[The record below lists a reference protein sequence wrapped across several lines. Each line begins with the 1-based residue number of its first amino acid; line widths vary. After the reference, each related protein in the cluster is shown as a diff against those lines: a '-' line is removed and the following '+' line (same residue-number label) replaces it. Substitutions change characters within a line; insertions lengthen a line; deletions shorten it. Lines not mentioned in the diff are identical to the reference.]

1 MIKDLT
7 AQDLM
12 TEKVISIQP
21 DDTLKSAMILM
32 KKHHIRHIP
41 VTNLS
46 NELLGLISHRD
57 ILAIS
62 ISSIVEI
69 DKRILSEVYSELKIK
84 NIMKQNLFYALK
96 KNPLSEMIEVMVKNK
111 IGCLP
116 VIDKDKTLLG
126 IFTETDVAK
135 YLYTVITG

>member
-41 VTNLS
+41 VTN
-46 NELLGLISHRD
+46 
-57 ILAIS
+57 
-62 ISSIVEI
+62 
-69 DKRILSEVYSELKIK
+69 
-84 NIMKQNLFYALK
+84 
-96 KNPLSEMIEVMVKNK
+96 
-111 IGCLP
+111 
-116 VIDKDKTLLG
+116 
-126 IFTETDVAK
+126 
-135 YLYTVITG
+135 

>member
-1 MIKDLT
+1 
-7 AQDLM
+7 
-12 TEKVISIQP
+12 
-21 DDTLKSAMILM
+21 
-32 KKHHIRHIP
+32 
-41 VTNLS
+41 
-46 NELLGLISHRD
+46 
-57 ILAIS
+57 
-62 ISSIVEI
+62 
-69 DKRILSEVYSELKIK
+69 
-84 NIMKQNLFYALK
+84 MKQNLFYALK